1 MAAAEAIA
9 HPAPRASADLGA
21 SARASVSAEA
31 RGVCGRPR
39 CRAYRAAPPPRSGA
53 TCLRRRLGARVALA
67 VVIVVLDFV
76 SFMVPLGSL
85 VLAWV
90 IVARPRWA
98 LALVARLYA
107 DFPSQ
112 PDPALAGA
120 GAGVEAEGGAGHG

>member
-1 MAAAEAIA
+1 M
-9 HPAPRASADLGA
+9 
-21 SARASVSAEA
+21 
-31 RGVCGRPR
+31 
-39 CRAYRAAPPPRSGA
+39 
-53 TCLRRRLGARVALA
+53 
-67 VVIVVLDFV
+67 IVVLDFV

-120 GAGVEAEGGAGHG
+120 GAGVEAEGGAGRG